1 MPSMTERSSELTAL
15 SILAAAAATSD
26 EMSCTAAVLP
36 SSIVMMHEQP
46 ESFFCHAKTSRGNFF
61 CKRQPCYKGTNYCKQ
76 HFCQIEAK
84 KGSDDEEESSKAAY
98 TVGQDKRCTGDD
110 NEVRC
115 FATSTRG
122 RTCAYIAVNYTKY
135 CYLHADYDTNPPPR
149 RTSKLLSYD
158 SLSRPC
164 RRRTTAKLADKHAAA
179 MAPIPPTP
187 PVRMTRSGRRVK
199 PRQRYIVSPSPTDRF
214 KSSDEEPDT
223 PKPNASMSD
232 LVHTPIFKPNGGQAP
247 NKVMPFGNVGRPM
260 SMQSSSDGLDL
271 RLPEDNSK
279 STVPSFVRDCA
290 RSVRLSWS
298 RPMTNIRTPCFYI
311 NLHIGDQQ
319 LLEYIYLQPCLIRVY
334 ADA

>member
-1 MPSMTERSSELTAL
+1 MLSSANQQRMDRFRSCGSLPLKKRRVSLVEPSKSSSFLPYNKSNLQNEVATSEYLMPSMTERSSELTAL

-36 SSIVMMHEQP
+36 SSMVMMHEQP

-84 KGSDDEEESSKAAY
+84 KVSEDEEESSKAAY

-135 CYLHADYDTNPPPR
+135 CYLHADYDTNSLPR
-149 RTSKLLSYD
+149 RTSKLLSND
-158 SLSRPC
+158 SLSKP
-164 RRRTTAKLADKHAAA
+164 RRRRMTAKLADKHAAA

-232 LVHTPIFKPNGGQAP
+232 LVELLLVAAAHVGGHGW
-247 NKVMPFGNVGRPM
+247 KH
-260 SMQSSSDGLDL
+260 S
-271 RLPEDNSK
+271 
-279 STVPSFVRDCA
+279 
-290 RSVRLSWS
+290 
-298 RPMTNIRTPCFYI
+298 
-311 NLHIGDQQ
+311 
-319 LLEYIYLQPCLIRVY
+319 
-334 ADA
+334 